1 MKARARTV
9 MVHAVDAG
17 VAYAAVVAAATLQR
31 ERYYCGQQ
39 LEQYRGG
46 FGIKQVRQILA
57 SETGSPRFV
66 FIPPPPLH
74 PNELLSGTTA
84 VGGVGDSAR
93 ATLRRRLGGGGE
105 WRAASTLEVVM
116 EAAKYMRGR

>member
-17 VAYAAVVAAATLQR
+17 VAYAAVVAAAMLQH
-31 ERYYCGQQ
+31 ERDYCGQQ

-57 SETGSPRFV
+57 SETGAPRFV
-66 FIPPPPLH
+66 SIPPPPLH
-74 PNELLSGTTA
+74 PNELLTGTTEA
-84 VGGVGDSAR
+84 RGGGDSAR
-93 ATLRRRLGGGGE
+93 AVKNLIHVCARVSVRMMRVYA
-105 WRAASTLEVVM
+105 RAQ
-116 EAAKYMRGR
+116 

>member
-1 MKARARTV
+1 

-57 SETGSPRFV
+57 SETGSSPRFV

-93 ATLRRRLGGGGE
+93 AILRRRLGGEASGG
-105 WRAASTLEVVM
+105 RRQL
-116 EAAKYMRGR
+116 